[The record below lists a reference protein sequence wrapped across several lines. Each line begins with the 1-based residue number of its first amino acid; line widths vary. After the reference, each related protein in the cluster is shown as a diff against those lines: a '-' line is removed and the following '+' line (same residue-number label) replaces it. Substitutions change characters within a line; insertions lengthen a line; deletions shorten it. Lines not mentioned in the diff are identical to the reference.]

1 MLTEVEPQ
9 NQKTLADFLVTAK
22 RLGIR
27 IVDIADLAPKGDKLH
42 YRRSDGKLVPIHRIY
57 NRAIVDKVIG
67 KRIQLPFD
75 CTELFDVEWAGH
87 PNWYFHISKFSLP
100 FFDNPAVPPAVFLS
114 DWLAGKGRDLL
125 RAGNVFRARGVA
137 YENSLLK
144 PLYSFA
150 GQGIEF
156 SLALVDLESIPIESR
171 GDYLLQQRVS
181 FDPVIVTPHGMTQAE
196 IRILNVSLDGGELQP
211 VLPLF

>member
-1 MLTEVEPQ
+1 M
-9 NQKTLADFLVTAK
+9 
-22 RLGIR
+22 
-27 IVDIADLAPKGDKLH
+27 
-42 YRRSDGKLVPIHRIY
+42 
-57 NRAIVDKVIG
+57 
-67 KRIQLPFD
+67 
-75 CTELFDVEWAGH
+75 
-87 PNWYFHISKFSLP
+87 
-100 FFDNPAVPPAVFLS
+100 FLS

-125 RAGNVFRARGVA
+125 RAGDVFKARGVA

-156 SLALVDLESIPIESR
+156 SLALVDLESIPIESQ

-196 IRILNVSLDGGELQP
+196 IRILYVSSDGGELQP
-211 VLPLF
+211 VLSLF